1 MINMYLFFETE
12 TTGLPIN
19 WEAPINDL
27 DNWPRLV
34 QIAWLLFDKQQNLL
48 DEKNYI
54 IRPDGFSIPDKPAE
68 IHKISTDLAFVAG
81 NDLSRILKEFS
92 SVIERAETI
101 ISHNLN
107 FDEKIVGAE
116 FLRKRIYNSLALKR
130 KICTM
135 EATKDFCAIPGH
147 NGYKLPGLS
156 ELYYKLFGTQP
167 GVPLSA
173 AEGTKATAECFWELK
188 SRGFF

>member
-1 MINMYLFFETE
+1 MYLLFETE

-19 WEAPINDL
+19 WEAEINDL

-54 IRPDGFSIPDKPAE
+54 IKPDGFSIPDKSTE

-92 SVIERAETI
+92 SVIEKAETI

-107 FDEKIVGAE
+107 FDMKIVGAE
-116 FLRKRIYNSLALKR
+116 FLRKRIYNSLSLKSR
-130 KICTM
+130 ICTM
-135 EATKDFCAIPGH
+135 EATKDFCAIRGIFG
-147 NGYKLPGLS
+147 NKLPELS
-156 ELYYKLFGTQP
+156 ELYYKLFGTQL
-167 GVPLSA
+167 GLPLSA